1 MKRLVLVRHGQSL
14 WNKLNLFT
22 GWVDVDLSVQGI
34 EEAVATGKKLKE
46 KAFEFDIVYTSVL
59 IRAIKTAYLIL
70 NEMNLLYLPFV
81 KSWRLNERHYGAL
94 QGLNKEETSFKYG
107 PLMVQK
113 WRRSYD
119 ILPPEIDEEKN
130 YKMCIDKRYQDVD
143 KKDIPKGESL
153 KTTLERVIPF
163 YECYILKSLETKQ
176 SVLVV
181 AHGNSLRA
189 LIKHLEKISDEDIM
203 KLELATGSP
212 IVYEFDDNMNLLRK
226 YNL

>member
-94 QGLNKEETSFKYG
+94 QGLNKEETGFKYG